1 MKDGRCH
8 CPESSRSVERLN
20 SAESR
25 VLERLI
31 YFPIILYKRTTHG
44 TRCARATR
52 QLLQAP
58 LNLPMRGLPLA
69 QALGTGD
76 MAAWQA
82 Q

>member
-1 MKDGRCH
+1 MDVAIALKAL
-8 CPESSRSVERLN
+8 VLERLN

-31 YFPIILYKRTTHG
+31 YFPIILYKLTTHG